1 MHRYTPCPKN
11 VPPLAC
17 YNFDTR
23 EWILTFFGRNVIDK
37 VSCHKI
43 LYYATSSNL
52 YFCTTWQNGKHGHC
66 IFTRCISCALPEF
79 NQLLLDFFSL
89 FDSRLILMLL
99 YDSLNIVISAFS
111 LGLWRHGSR
120 ESKSTAL
127 QQVDCVACKK
137 HQCTVFCVSPF
148 AR

>member
-1 MHRYTPCPKN
+1 MPAQNLCS
-11 VPPLAC
+11 A
-17 YNFDTR
+17 
-23 EWILTFFGRNVIDK
+23 
-37 VSCHKI
+37 
-43 LYYATSSNL
+43 LY
-52 YFCTTWQNGKHGHC
+52 TWQNGKHGYC

-127 QQVDCVACKK
+127 QQVDCVDAKS
-137 HQCTVFCVSPF
+137 TSALSSASPLSQGN
-148 AR
+148 AGALDR